1 MIYSLYRG
9 LTTIAA
15 PLISRYLQKRLHKS
29 KEHPTRFPERL
40 GQASFTRP
48 TGPLIWLHGAS
59 VGEAISLLPLI
70 EAMHGDY
77 KDCHILLTTGTVTSA
92 ALMEKRLPDS
102 VIHQFIPVDRLPYVR
117 RFLDHWRPDVA
128 IWAESELWPNLICET
143 RKRGVSMALINARM
157 SDKSLKTW
165 RRVPGFAKKLLGAFD
180 LCLAQTDED
189 AQRYRDLGAQNV
201 QCPGNLKYASPDLPV
216 DDAELAQLRNKI
228 GERPVWMAAST
239 HAGEE
244 VLIAQAH
251 RRLKER
257 FPDVLTIIAPR
268 HPERGPSIAVD
279 LRAQSLSVA
288 QRSAAEELNP
298 ACDIYL
304 ADTMGELGLFYRLS
318 PIVFMG
324 KSLEPLGGQN
334 PLEAARLNCA
344 LLCGPYMTNF
354 AEIMVRFAEQDSVLI
369 VHDETEMVKMVTLL
383 LSDEALREEKAQ
395 RAHKVAVGEAAVL
408 QRTLSALAPFVD
420 GSGRGHA

>member
-15 PLISRYLQKRLHKS
+15 PLISRYLQKRLYKG

-40 GQASFTRP
+40 GQTNLRRP

-70 EAMHGDY
+70 EVMHGDY

-92 ALMEKRLPDS
+92 ALMEKRLPDG

-228 GERPVWMAAST
+228 GKRPVWMAAST
-239 HAGEE
+239 HDGEE
-244 VLIAQAH
+244 ILIAQAH
-251 RRLKER
+251 RRLKET

-288 QRSAAEELNP
+288 QRSAAEDLNP